1 MPYYLNHSLQNP
13 TEGKTLGSGPMKA
26 GFMDVW
32 RETSFRTKP
41 PMGVG
46 TKELKLSAVEPWT
59 WHESYEAL
67 KARNFENQHPGTA
80 FAKDRGHVWSSE
92 KYSYKGSPLVGIYKS
107 GFGSESS
114 SFCMWPRIIPGLT
127 PGLTAWATLSAAN
140 ELDAYGALAY
150 TQASP
155 LSEEFSLPA
164 FVGELREG
172 LPSLLPAVFMKNTAG
187 WSDSVKGRLR
197 DAKNAGG
204 DYLNVQFGWIPLLND
219 VISLATALAKAT
231 VAITAMDDIHR
242 YRELPITD
250 TTSVHELGV
259 RGDWTDIPEMPSMSP
274 GTNIPSAALSA
285 NVIKGTYTVVQN
297 YSSRMWFEGN
307 FVKLPKASLGL
318 DRHMAQFDWL
328 IRTDLTPS
336 DLWQIA
342 PWSWLV
348 DWFIDIGGLIDAFQT
363 GTSNRIL
370 STYAYAMREETRTST
385 TLLRNIFVQQGGSYT
400 RTYIG
405 PKDYSHVRIAQR
417 KRRIRANPFGFILNP
432 TVSLSL
438 GQQLILGALGLT
450 KIK

>member
-1 MPYYLNHSLQNP
+1 MPYYLNHSLNEP
-13 TEGKTLGSGPMKA
+13 ITGMVHSNTPKSGYKK
-26 GFMDVW
+26 VW
-32 RETSFRTKP
+32 RETSFRTRP
-41 PMGVG
+41 PEGVG

-59 WHESYEAL
+59 WHESYETL

-92 KYSYKGSPLVGIYKS
+92 KYEYLSAPLVGT
-107 GFGSESS
+107 FSS
-114 SFCMWPRIIPGLT
+114 AGQNLAYNCYPIPNLGT
-127 PGLTAWATLSAAN
+127 TGISNWWQLSDPA
-140 ELDAYGALAY
+140 ELNSYGALAY

-172 LPSLLPAVFMKNTAG
+172 LPSLIPAVFMKNTAG

-197 DAKNAGG
+197 DAKNAGS

-219 VISLATALAKAT
+219 VISIATALAKAT
-231 VAITAMDDIHR
+231 VAITAMDEIHR
-242 YRELPITD
+242 YRELPEQEVTAL
-250 TTSVHELGV
+250 SEAGV
-259 RGDWTDIPEMPSMSP
+259 RGDWNDIPSMPSMSP
-274 GTNIPSAALSA
+274 LALPSAAVA
-285 NVIKGTYTVVQN
+285 ATVIKGTKTVIQTKK
-297 YSSRMWFEGN
+297 SRMWFEGN

-328 IRTDLTPS
+328 INTDLKPS

-348 DWFIDIGGLIDAFQT
+348 DWFIDIGGLIEAFQT

-370 STYAYAMREETRTST
+370 STYAYAMREESLT
-385 TLLRNIFVQQGGSYT
+385 TTVLMRNIFAQQGGSFT
-400 RTYIG
+400 RTWTG
-405 PKDYSHVRIAQR
+405 PKDYSCVMVASR
-417 KRRIRANPFGFILNP
+417 KRRIRANPFGFTLNP
-432 TVSLSL
+432 SVSLSL